1 MRFII
6 LFLLIIIILFIYN
19 LNQSKYPHNL
29 NNYII
34 YGKLD
39 KKDKKTYHYQF
50 KNKIFFK
57 IDKYGNIIDK
67 GKYKYKKNKNKITIF
82 IKIKKYEIKLGETQN
97 KNIFIGNIQ
106 KRKIILLKIKK
117 MKYPKKLDGKI
128 IKFINIFS
136 DKKNNKF
143 VNLESIIYYGNEE
156 YTEFNPFIKKKK
168 KYKYFV
174 NSYGKAYIMGE
185 KEIIKL
191 LYKDYNN
198 GTFILKSG
206 TKIIEGKFNIIN

>member
-19 LNQSKYPHNL
+19 LNYSKYPYNL
-29 NNYII
+29 KNYVI

-50 KNKIFFK
+50 KDKIFFK

-67 GKYKYKKNKNKITIF
+67 GKYEYKNNKNQITIF
-82 IKIKKYEIKLGETQN
+82 LNKKKYELKLFQTQN
-97 KNIFIGNIQ
+97 KGIFIGKIQ

-168 KYKYFV
+168 
-174 NSYGKAYIMGE
+174 NT
-185 KEIIKL
+185 
-191 LYKDYNN
+191 N
-198 GTFILKSG
+198 IL
-206 TKIIEGKFNIIN
+206 